1 VRANAIVKI
10 TTADFVTSYVS
21 LDQFPHER
29 IPELACVGRSN
40 VGKSSLINALL
51 SRNGLAKVSGT
62 PGKTRLMNVFRV
74 STEDAAVKSF
84 YLVDLPGYGFAKVSK
99 SVRAQWGPMIE
110 RYLTGRSELCGVL
123 LLVDARRV
131 QAQDVMTYEWFES
144 LGIRLVVVA
153 TKIDKLARGERRKS
167 LEAVRRTLQ
176 LPTAVPLVS
185 YSSVTREG
193 SDELWRL
200 IREMIIEKKAMSFS
214 PLSPPSRGR
223 ERKGSDG

>member
-1 VRANAIVKI
+1 VKI
-10 TTADFVTSYVS
+10 ITADFVTSCVS
-21 LDQFPHER
+21 LEQFPLDG

-51 SRNGLAKVSGT
+51 GRNGLAKVSGT
-62 PGKTRLMNVFRV
+62 PGKTRLLNVFRV
-74 STEDAAVKSF
+74 STADAVVKSF

-131 QAQDVMTYEWFES
+131 QAQDVMTYGWFES
-144 LGIRLVVVA
+144 LGVRLVVVA
-153 TKIDKLARGERRKS
+153 TKIDKLTRGARRKS
-167 LEAVRRTLQ
+167 LEAIRKTLQ
-176 LPTAVPLVS
+176 LPATVPLVS

-193 SDELWRL
+193 SDELRGL
-200 IREMIIEKKAMSFS
+200 IRELIIEKK
-214 PLSPPSRGR
+214 P
-223 ERKGSDG
+223 

>member
-1 VRANAIVKI
+1 VGASAIVKI
-10 TTADFVTSYVS
+10 ITAEFVTSCVS
-21 LDQFPHER
+21 PDQFPLDR

-62 PGKTRLMNVFRV
+62 PGKTRLLNVFRV
-74 STEDAAVKSF
+74 STADAAVKSF

-110 RYLTGRSELCGVL
+110 RYLKGRSELCGVL

-131 QAQDVMTYEWFES
+131 QAQDVMTYGWLES

-153 TKIDKLARGERRKS
+153 TKIDKLTLGARRKS
-167 LEAVRRTLQ
+167 LDAIRETLH
-176 LPTAVPLVS
+176 LPTTIPLVS

-193 SDELWRL
+193 SDELRGL
-200 IREMIIEKKAMSFS
+200 IRGMILAKK
-214 PLSPPSRGR
+214 P
-223 ERKGSDG
+223 